1 MVLRFTRLTQGAR
14 QDVAGAFEQLLGKS
28 QEGLWI
34 PGEKIPTSSEWCL
47 WPLLDPHLLV
57 GSGQTAQAFVFSA
70 PEVFLRVVQGLLR
83 HCSWWSP

>member
-1 MVLRFTRLTQGAR
+1 MVLRFPGLTQGAR

-47 WPLLDPHLLV
+47 WPLLGPHLLV
-57 GSGQTAQAFVFSA
+57 GSGQTAQVCFHCTQGFSA
-70 PEVFLRVVQGLLR
+70 DSLGTAP